1 MKSSISN
8 IFNEIIKPRFLICQ
22 DYDMLLKNEI
32 RGDLYIYV
40 RKILDSIID
49 SNSYYKFNIN

>member
-1 MKSSISN
+1 
-8 IFNEIIKPRFLICQ
+8 
-22 DYDMLLKNEI
+22 MLLKNEI

-40 RKILDSIID
+40 RKILDLIID